1 MCTIYVSNAI
11 FSRFY
16 LNFIFM
22 FILFSVWQIFIFRY
36 IFINGMQF
44 YIFVHF
50 FIFPICVGMYV
61 YASMVIKKLWIWIR
75 KVASTK
81 IHINS
86 YHFYYK
92 SILSNESNVLLWIV
106 SSENRLYR
114 IMWMCW
120 ATRGSHRSSQYL
132 KSTANYS
139 SQYSNGSLNLRNSS
153 RRRKGLHECDTSYH
167 STRFR
172 N

>member
-1 MCTIYVSNAI
+1 MYNLRIECNI
-11 FSRFY
+11 FSFLFKFY
-16 LNFIFM
+16 
-22 FILFSVWQIFIFRY
+22 
-36 IFINGMQF
+36 F
-44 YIFVHF
+44 YVHF
-50 FIFPICVGMYV
+50 IQRMTNIYISLYFYKWDAILYFCSFFHLSYLCRYVHICKHGD
-61 YASMVIKKLWIWIR
+61 KKALNLNSKSR
-75 KVASTK
+75 KYK
-81 IHINS
+81 NIHINL

-92 SILSNESNVLLWIV
+92 SILPNGSNVLLWIV

-153 RRRKGLHECDTSYH
+153 RRRKGLHECDPSYH